1 MLQRTMN
8 QAARTAG
15 AGTVPERTLGRAIRR
30 PQSRVVA
37 AEQMAKRWMDVS
49 VALLAIIA
57 LAPLMVVIAIMIRR
71 GDGGP
76 ALFRQIRVGKDGR
89 RFACL
94 KFRSMVRDAE
104 SALQRHLATRPE
116 AAREWAENQKLA
128 NDPRVTGLGN
138 FLRRS
143 SLDELPQLF
152 NVLAGDMS
160 LVGPRPIVPA
170 ECSRYGED
178 LKFYLAARPGITG
191 LWQVSGRSDCSYPER
206 VALDVAYAK
215 NWRLTTDLV
224 IVFRTVPAV
233 LLRRGSC

>member
-1 MLQRTMN
+1 MLQRTIS
-8 QAARTAG
+8 QSARATG
-15 AGTVPERTLGRAIRR
+15 SRTVLGQSVGVVREPAGRALI
-30 PQSRVVA
+30 A
-37 AEQMAKRWMDVS
+37 GQMVKRCMDVG
-49 VALLAIIA
+49 VALLAIVA
-57 LAPLMVVIAIMIRR
+57 LAPLMVAIAVLIRR

-89 RFACL
+89 RFACW

-104 SALQRHLATRPE
+104 AALQRHLAARPD
-116 AAREWAENQKLA
+116 AAREWAESRKLV
-128 NDPRVTGLGN
+128 NDPRVTPLGD

-152 NVLAGDMS
+152 NVLRGDMS

-170 ECSRYGED
+170 ECARYGDD

-206 VALDVAYAK
+206 VALDVAYAQ
-215 NWRLTTDLV
+215 NWRLSTDLV

-233 LLRRGSC
+233 LLRRGSR